1 MMPPNIPSDG
11 DARVNY
17 TCPDCAMGNL
27 KPIKITYARLWGQR
41 LIVAPDFAA
50 WRCDSCGFTR
60 YDSAALAQIRLLLG
74 PDEEE
79 LIEPYAR
86 RTRTE
91 GPGEIGPRRWMP

>member
-1 MMPPNIPSDG
+1 
-11 DARVNY
+11 
-17 TCPDCAMGNL
+17 MGTL
-27 KPIKITYARLWGQR
+27 KPIKITYTRRWGQQ

-79 LIEPYAR
+79 LIEPYLR